1 MQETKDEIRWLIID
15 RVAEGPRQ
23 VQFSANLGLVKP
35 KVINGCSKTEH
46 DERIDIY
53 ANSDTKPVISL
64 GLDNDEFF
72 EMVEKCKQF
81 WRLLHLMEAVGF
93 CNT

>member
-1 MQETKDEIRWLIID
+1 M
-15 RVAEGPRQ
+15 
-23 VQFSANLGLVKP
+23 VKP
-35 KVINGCSKTEH
+35 KVINDSSKTEH

-53 ANSDTKPVISL
+53 ANSDMKPVMSL
-64 GLDNDEFF
+64 GLEDDEFF
-72 EMVEKCKQF
+72 EMVEKRKQF